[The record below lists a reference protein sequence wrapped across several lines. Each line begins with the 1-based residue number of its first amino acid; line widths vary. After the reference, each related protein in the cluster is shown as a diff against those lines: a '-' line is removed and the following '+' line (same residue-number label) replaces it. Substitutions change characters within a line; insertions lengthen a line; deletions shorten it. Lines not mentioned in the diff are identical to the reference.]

1 MKGSSLALITITLSL
16 ILGAFTY
23 FMTRSESVY
32 LNQWMVDFGL
42 GSVLQF
48 FQAQVNNADI
58 PHWMIYS
65 LPDALWMLAL
75 TLFILMIWDFK
86 LHKRSIPWIALAIII
101 GILFEIAQRFH
112 MIPGRFDVIDLIS
125 IMLAALLP
133 VSFIILKMRL
143 WKTN

>member
-1 MKGSSLALITITLSL
+1 MKGSSRALIIITLSL
-16 ILGAFTY
+16 TLGAFIY
-23 FMTRSESVY
+23 FMTRSESIY
-32 LNQWMVDFGL
+32 LNQWMADLGL
-42 GSVLQF
+42 GNVLQF
-48 FQAQVNNADI
+48 FQATVDNTDI

-86 LHKRSIPWIALAIII
+86 LHRRSIPWIALAIIA

-112 MIPGRFDVIDLIS
+112 IVPGTFDAIDLIL